1 MLAAFSKGSDNMKR
15 VSIEVVASL
24 VVLAILFFVIFVG
37 AGFFGATLGVSASAT
52 APDFHLKLA
61 NQFGLVCPAR
71 QSMRIDHSQVV
82 TGVDA
87 YGHNYAGQNNDIYCT
102 DSAGV
107 SHELDADE
115 YLKAKLATIGLASTL
130 YTLVCF
136 VPLFLP
142 LGILALIAIH
152 KIVGALL
159 KPGPASQA
167 IISG

>member
-1 MLAAFSKGSDNMKR
+1 MKR
-15 VSIEVVASL
+15 ILTELVASL
-24 VVLAILFFVIFVG
+24 IVLAILFFVIFLG
-37 AGFFGATLGVSASAT
+37 AGFFGATVGASASAV

-61 NQFGLVCPAR
+61 NQFGLVCPAG

-107 SHELDADE
+107 SHELSADE
-115 YLKAKLATIGLASTL
+115 YVKAKLATLGVAGSA

-136 VPLFLP
+136 APLFFP

-152 KIVGALL
+152 KIVGGLM

-167 IISG
+167 VISG